1 MYPIHPYAR
10 IPLFPRPL
18 PSFYRLKFAVDRSVA
33 RPSLYPVLR
42 AGVGNNEGRGE
53 RTVHRSADMPI
64 SDRDKVMTIDKQQ
77 NEGNIQIGNPDIQG
91 RYWNWHL
98 F

>member
-53 RTVHRSADMPI
+53 GQYIARRTCRS
-64 SDRDKVMTIDKQQ
+64 
-77 NEGNIQIGNPDIQG
+77 QIEI
-91 RYWNWHL
+91 R
-98 F
+98 

>member
-1 MYPIHPYAR
+1 
-10 IPLFPRPL
+10 
-18 PSFYRLKFAVDRSVA
+18 
-33 RPSLYPVLR
+33 
-42 AGVGNNEGRGE
+42 
-53 RTVHRSADMPI
+53 MPI